1 MELLVTQLI
10 NGLVYGM
17 LLFVLSAG
25 LSLIF
30 GLMNVVSL
38 AHGSFFMLGAF
49 TGLTIAEATGS
60 FWLALILAPLIG
72 LCGGVVM
79 EQLFIRHLYV
89 RGHLDQVLLT
99 FGFTFVFVDIV
110 KWIWTANIRSLAPPS
125 ALSGVIPMLDGF
137 MPSYRLFLI
146 GFGLVVA
153 LFMWL
158 FLERTRIG
166 TMVRAS
172 VDDSSMAIGLGINV
186 SLLFTM
192 IFALGAA
199 LAALA
204 GVAAGPMLG
213 VYPGMDIDI
222 MIPAFIVVVI
232 GGMGTLRG
240 AFVGSLLIGIADT
253 LGKAY
258 FPSAAM
264 FMIYLV
270 MVIVLIVRPQGI
282 FGLLKSAETSIVQAA
297 PPSTSRPPSAVV
309 TWAVYA
315 AVLFALALLPLYG
328 GPYLVNLITEVLI
341 FGIFA
346 MSLDLLL
353 GYTGLA
359 SFGHAAFFGLGAYVA
374 IILGTS
380 FGWDPWIGM
389 AASVVAATLGAVIVG
404 AFCTRVSGIP
414 FLMLTMAFSQLLYS
428 VSLKWR
434 DVTGGTDGIGGLAR
448 PKLFG
453 WSLVDPGA
461 YYIFMLIVFLAAFFG
476 LRRLISS
483 PLGHTF
489 IGIREN
495 EDRMLAIGY
504 PTRLYKLVA
513 FAISGAVAGMS
524 GGLYAAFN
532 GFVSPEVLYWT
543 QSGDVLIMVVL
554 GGVATLTGPVIG
566 AAIFLLMKNI
576 VSTHTDH
583 WMLIIGVVFIGCV
596 MFFRRG
602 VYGSLANRKSLSWGW
617 R

>member
-10 NGLVYGM
+10 NGVVYGM
-17 LLFVLSAG
+17 LLFLLSAG

-60 FWLALILAPLIG
+60 FWLALVFAPLIG

-79 EQLFIRHLYV
+79 ERLFMRRLYA

-99 FGFTFVFVDIV
+99 FGFTFVFVDVV

-125 ALSGVIPMLDGF
+125 ELSGMVPMLDGY

-146 GFGLVVA
+146 AFGLGVA
-153 LFMWL
+153 ALMWL

-172 VDDSSMAIGLGINV
+172 VDDSAMATGLGINV

-192 IFALGAA
+192 IFALGAG

-213 VYPGMDIDI
+213 VYPGMDIDV
-222 MIPAFIVVVI
+222 MIPAFIVIVI

-270 MVIVLIVRPQGI
+270 MVIVLIVQPRGL
-282 FGLLKSAETSIVQAA
+282 FGLLKSPETSVMQAA
-297 PPSTSRPPSAVV
+297 SPSAAGPPSRAV
-309 TWAVYA
+309 TWTLYAVA
-315 AVLFALALLPLYG
+315 LVLLAFLPLYG
-328 GPYLVNLITEVLI
+328 GSYLVNLVTEVLI

-359 SFGHAAFFGLGAYVA
+359 SFGHAAFFGLGAYAA
-374 IILGTS
+374 IILGTT
-380 FGWDPWIGM
+380 FGWGPWIGM
-389 AASVVAATLGAVIVG
+389 AGGIVVATLGAAIIG

-414 FLMLTMAFSQLLYS
+414 FLMLTLAFSQLLYS

-434 DVTGGTDGIGGLAR
+434 DVTGGTDGIGGFAR

-453 WSLVDPGA
+453 WSLIDPGSF
-461 YYIFMLIVFLAAFFG
+461 YVFMLLTFLVAFFG
-476 LRRLISS
+476 LRRLVSS
-483 PLGHTF
+483 PLGHAF

-504 PTRLYKLVA
+504 PTRLYKLAA
-513 FAISGAVAGMS
+513 FTIAGAVAGLS

-596 MFFRRG
+596 MFSSRG
-602 VYGSLANRKSLSWGW
+602 VYGSFAHRKSPA
-617 R
+617 